1 MNKSKLRPIILAGGS
16 GKRLWPLSTK
26 EKQKQFISLF
36 GEYSLFDL
44 TLQRINKKSLFKSPI
59 IVTSEKYIR
68 YVEESIER
76 TGVEPGLIVLEPQSK
91 NTFPAISLA
100 VMLNSL
106 KNKNETFFVAPS
118 DHYISKNKE
127 FHSTCLIAKD
137 KVVDGSLMLFGIKP
151 EMPSPEYGYI
161 LCNRTKGVTNE
172 VIDFVEK
179 PDKDL
184 AKKLLKKPYVF
195 WNAGMFIFNQEWFL
209 STCKETNLEGLN
221 EISTLIPNKYPDDLY
236 FLPNKENFK
245 LISDIA
251 FDKALVED
259 NNKTLVTQLD
269 AGWSD
274 LGSWT
279 SLRALQKDPESR
291 MTLFT
296 DTYNFRV
303 EKPWGFYE
311 TIMETDASKVKL
323 ISVLPGHKLSLQKH
337 KHRSETW
344 HVIRGEAKVT
354 KGNERF
360 CMLIGD
366 SVIIHK
372 NEVHRLEKLSKE
384 PLEIVEIQ
392 TGSYFGEDDI
402 IRIKDLYGRSDLH

>member
-1 MNKSKLRPIILAGGS
+1 MEKSKLRPIILAGGS

-26 EKQKQFISLF
+26 EKPKQFIPLF

-68 YVEESIER
+68 FVEKSIER
-76 TGVEPGLIVLEPQSK
+76 TGVEPDLIVLEPLSK

-118 DHYISKNKE
+118 DHYISKNNE
-127 FHSTCLIAKD
+127 FHETCNKAKD
-137 KVVDGSLMLFGIKP
+137 KVIDGSLILFGIRP

-161 LCNRTKGVTNE
+161 LSDTTEEVINE
-172 VIDFVEK
+172 VIAFVEK
-179 PDKDL
+179 PDKNL
-184 AKKLLKKPYVF
+184 AKKILKKPSVF
-195 WNAGMFIFNQEWFL
+195 WNAGMFLFNQKWFL
-209 STCKETNLEGLN
+209 NACKENNLEGLN
-221 EISTLIPNKYPDDLY
+221 EISNLIPNTYPKDLY
-236 FLPNKENFK
+236 FKPNKEKFK

-259 NNKTLVTQLD
+259 SNKTLVTQLD

-311 TIMETDASKVKL
+311 TIMETGTSKVKL
-323 ISVLPGHKLSLQKH
+323 LSVLPGHKLSLQKH

-360 CMLIGD
+360 SMLTGD
-366 SVIIHK
+366 SVIINK
-372 NEVHRLEKLSKE
+372 NEVHRLENSSNE
-384 PLEIVEIQ
+384 SLEIVEIQ
-392 TGSYFGEDDI
+392 TGTYFGEDDI
-402 IRIKDLYGRSDLH
+402 VRIEDSYGRVGLH